1 MSEIFEHMRKT
12 MRLNNDVWGFI
23 DEEAK
28 DKFYKLLDEEADVN
42 VSDKY
47 GRTILYMAVYYDS
60 IDIINELIKR
70 GADVNLKEEEDFS
83 PLHQAILRGNLQVI
97 ELLIKNGAD
106 VNDISECGT
115 TPLILATKEGQYEQ
129 VKFLVENGANVYF
142 QNWDGHDALWYAMH
156 WAQDTRSEDS
166 LDIVAY
172 LIQCWK
178 QKKGQN
184 NV

>member
-1 MSEIFEHMRKT
+1 MSEIFEHMRQT
-12 MRLNNDVWGFI
+12 MILNNNVWGFI

-28 DKFYKLLDEEADVN
+28 NKFYKLLDEEDDIN
-42 VSDKY
+42 VGDIY
-47 GRTILYMAVYYDS
+47 GITILYMAIYYDS

-70 GADVNLKEEEDFS
+70 GVDVNLKEEDGFS
-83 PLHQAILRGNLQVI
+83 PLHQAFLRGNLEVI

-106 VNDISECGT
+106 INAVSEYGT
-115 TPLILATKEGQYEQ
+115 TPLILATKGGKYEQ

-142 QNWDGHDALWYAMH
+142 EDCDGRDALWYALH
-156 WAQDTRSEDS
+156 LAQDNRSENS

-172 LIQCWK
+172 LIKCWK
-178 QKKGQN
+178 EKKGQK

>member
-12 MRLNNDVWGFI
+12 MRLNNDGCGFI
-23 DEEAK
+23 DEGAK

-42 VSDKY
+42 VADKY
-47 GRTILYMAVYYDS
+47 GRTILYMAVSYDS

-70 GADVNLKEEEDFS
+70 GADVNLKEGDGFS
-83 PLHQAILRGNLQVI
+83 PLHQAIFTGNLQVI

-106 VNDISECGT
+106 INAISEYGT
-115 TPLILATKEGQYEQ
+115 TPLILATKEGKYKQ
-129 VKFLVENGANVYF
+129 VKFLVENGADVCF

-172 LIQCWK
+172 LIKCWK
-178 QKKGQN
+178 EKKG
-184 NV
+184 